1 MASLVDASPHTR
13 PPGTRAEPTVVLLSG
28 HNDRAVVTLCRFLR
42 GAGLPFAIVAAGRD
56 DAIHRTAYADAVIFN
71 RLDKVVTV
79 EWLAALAQAV
89 GGTAIHCPTTEFVN
103 QFVLTH
109 RAAIEAAG
117 WIVGLPERAV
127 YERLTSKLA
136 SQEFVART
144 TGIEA
149 PPTQAMASLRAPCV
163 LKPRVN
169 VSHGRVLYP
178 RLCLDDDALARARID
193 LLADEWFAQDYVDGQ
208 SRYLCGYLC
217 GDGRRAWFW
226 QDNLLQQ
233 PGGKSIV
240 LARTADT
247 PAFDADRFF
256 DNLRAI
262 GYRGPL
268 MLEVIV
274 DARGQAHYIEI
285 NPRFW
290 GPLQLALDACPEIL
304 QLFAADHGLTPRRL
318 PAAAPAAPGPH
329 YYGWAHGARSSDCR
343 RYPAAALE
351 GDTAQLNQLLER
363 HDIYAATDTA
373 ALHGTH

>member
-1 MASLVDASPHTR
+1 MARIEDDASFGAP
-13 PPGTRAEPTVVLLSG
+13 RATPTFVLLSG
-28 HNDRAVVTLCRFLR
+28 HNDRAVVTLCRYLR
-42 GAGLPFAIVAAGRD
+42 VAGLPFAVVAAGRD
-56 DAIHRTAYADAVIFN
+56 DAIHRTAYADSVIFN

-79 EWLAALAQAV
+79 DWLAAIADAV
-89 GGTAIHCPTTEFVN
+89 GGAAIHCPTTEFVN
-103 QFVLTH
+103 DFVLAH
-109 RAAIEAAG
+109 RAEVEAAG

-136 SQEFVART
+136 SQAFVADA

-149 PPTQAMASLRAPCV
+149 PRAQAMAELSAPCV

-169 VSHGRVLYP
+169 VSRGRVLYP
-178 RLCLDDDALARARID
+178 QLCLDDAALARARVD
-193 LLADEWFAQDYVDGQ
+193 LVEDEWFAQDYVDGQ

-217 GDGRRAWFW
+217 ADGRRAWFW

-240 LARTADT
+240 LARAVDH

-256 DNLRAI
+256 DGLHAL

-268 MLEVIV
+268 MMEVLV
-274 DARGQAHYIEI
+274 DANGRAHYIEI

-304 QLFAADHGLTPRRL
+304 RLFVLDHGAAPRRL
-318 PAAAPAAPGPH
+318 PRPRVAPHPH
-329 YYGWAHGARSSDCR
+329 YYAWAHGARSSDCR
-343 RYPAAALE
+343 RYPAAAAE
-351 GDTAQLNQLLER
+351 GDAADLDRLLEQ
-363 HDIYAATDTA
+363 HDIYAGADTA

>member
-1 MASLVDASPHTR
+1 MAHIGASSTTP
-13 PPGTRAEPTVVLLSG
+13 APTFVLLSG
-28 HNDRAVVTLCRFLR
+28 HNDRAVVTLCRYLR

-56 DAIHRTAYADAVIFN
+56 DAIHRTAYADAVVFN

-79 EWLAALAQAV
+79 DWLAAIADAV
-89 GGTAIHCPTTEFVN
+89 GGAAIHCPTTEFVN
-103 QFVLTH
+103 EFVLRH
-109 RAAIEAAG
+109 RAAVEAAG

-136 SQEFVART
+136 SQQFVAAT
-144 TGIEA
+144 TGIE
-149 PPTQAMASLRAPCV
+149 PPRAQAMTSLHAPCV

-169 VSHGRVLYP
+169 VSRGRVLYP
-178 RLCLDDDALARARID
+178 QLCLDSAALARARVD
-193 LLADEWFAQDYVDGQ
+193 LVEDEWFAQDYVVGQ

-217 GDGRRAWFW
+217 ADGRRAWFW

-240 LARTADT
+240 LARAVDD
-247 PAFDADRFF
+247 PAFDAGRFF
-256 DNLRAI
+256 DGLHAL

-268 MLEVIV
+268 MLEVLV
-274 DARGQAHYIEI
+274 DANGQPHYIEI

-290 GPLQLALDACPEIL
+290 GPLQLALEACPEIL
-304 QLFAADHGLTPRRL
+304 RLFVLDHGAAPPPL
-318 PAAAPAAPGPH
+318 PARATAPHPH
-329 YYGWAHGARSSDCR
+329 YYAWAHGARSAECR

-351 GDTAQLNQLLER
+351 GDAARLEMLLER
-363 HDIYAATDTA
+363 HDLYAAPDTA